1 LKNDSVEKMFQRRI
15 FIRTELDY
23 GGLDENKKKL
33 CGITQ
38 LFIYLSKY

>member
-1 LKNDSVEKMFQRRI
+1 MIAWRRC
-15 FIRTELDY
+15 FSGGFLSGQSWNY